1 MLSILQR
8 QAKHLEKELNDT
20 RQNLLERSRALD
32 GEKSRV
38 TERDERIETLEIEI
52 DALRN
57 RPRASPKK
65 RAASEPDG
73 APADADADDA
83 PLSDEELEQLR
94 ALVKQLNASLEK
106 KGRKLTHAEL
116 RANTYEIQML
126 AQKSAHMQQVDHLR
140 ERLRARSSASSESC
154 ATRARARARTAPTP
168 SSRGCGSRCARRSP
182 RRAARRADRVPH
194 ARPRRVA
201 EVRLGDRGRATRP
214 SPTARSNGR
223 AAPRPR
229 RARARPARTRTT
241 RSRSRCSARRSAR
254 CGARARARCSP
265 PSART
270 AAERRARRAA
280 ARPRAPARR
289 PEAPPRPG
297 APCAGSY
304 AARVGGAAACRT
316 TADASDRRSSIARA
330 GRTATAARIGASAAA
345 SAGAI
350 TNLMALGFDRSAC
363 EEALAASRGDEV
375 AAIARLIT
383 ASSD

>member
-20 RQNLLERSRALD
+20 RQNLLERSRELD

-140 ERLRARSSASSESC
+140 ERLRALERELQRLRDAAREQAGADGADAELARLRLALREERAAGARRDEQIAFLTHVHDASQKYDWETAGARD
-154 ATRARARARTAPTP
+154 ATIPDGALEWARGAAASPRARAAGADEDHALALQMQREEERTL
-168 SSRGCGSRCARRSP
+168 RS
-182 RRAARRADRVPH
+182 
-194 ARPRRVA
+194 
-201 EVRLGDRGRATRP
+201 
-214 SPTARSNGR
+214 
-223 AAPRPR
+223 
-229 RARARPARTRTT
+229 
-241 RSRSRCSARRSAR
+241 
-254 CGARARARCSP
+254 
-265 PSART
+265 
-270 AAERRARRAA
+270 
-280 ARPRAPARR
+280 
-289 PEAPPRPG
+289 
-297 APCAGSY
+297 
-304 AARVGGAAACRT
+304 
-316 TADASDRRSSIARA
+316 
-330 GRTATAARIGASAAA
+330 A
-345 SAGAI
+345 SAGA
-350 TNLMALGFDRSAC
+350 L
-363 EEALAASRGDEV
+363 LAAERAHGGG
-375 AAIARLIT
+375 AASATGGR
-383 ASSD
+383 AAAVS